1 MTNTKTY
8 AVHYGHGH
16 MLKWAVMP
24 NDYHSLATARK
35 AASSKRL
42 ASYTYVII
50 VDTDGNEWQ
59 VR

>member
-1 MTNTKTY
+1 MTTY
-8 AVHYGHGH
+8 AVHYGYGH

-24 NDYHSLATARK
+24 NNYRSLATARR

-42 ASYTYVII
+42 SSYTHVII
-50 VDTDGNEWQ
+50 ADTDGNEWE